1 MSAELIRFAH
11 IIGATV
17 LIGTGAGIAFFML
30 MAHRSRDPA
39 LIAHVAGTVVIA
51 DLLFTASAVIIQ
63 PITGTLLA
71 QAVGWPLTTPWI
83 LWSLGLY
90 VFIGGLWLPVLWI
103 QKEMRDIARQCVA
116 TTAPLPERYHLL
128 FHVWFVFGVPAFGAI
143 LAIVWLMVN
152 RPDW

>member
-39 LIAHVAGTVVIA
+39 LIAHVAETVVIA

-63 PITGTLLA
+63 PITGILLA

-90 VFIGGLWLPVLWI
+90 VFIGALWLPVLWI

-116 TTAPLPERYHLL
+116 ATAPLPERYHLL
-128 FHVWFVFGVPAFGAI
+128 FRVWFVFGVPAFGAI

-152 RPDW
+152 RPDL